1 MIFPADGRAVRS
13 LVGFSQHMGTRTM
26 PCCGRPQIYW
36 GQYALGRAARSFAVC
51 GRLRGGLGWM
61 LETTGLERTD
71 WATVVALAAPR
82 AIGRALVD
90 GKMVRSAAP
99 SAALAIFL
107 NDA

>member
-1 MIFPADGRAVRS
+1 
-13 LVGFSQHMGTRTM
+13 M
-26 PCCGRPQIYW
+26 PTDP
-36 GQYALGRAARSFAVC
+36 AARFFAVC

-71 WATVVALAAPR
+71 VHWAAVVALAPPR